1 MAIRFLDTILSGSL
15 AISGSY
21 TLPIIDTGS
30 TGVIGQI
37 GINGEVPHFYSSQ
50 GWQAVSGSKF
60 TPIPP
65 PSANIEYVVVAGGGG
80 GGEGYYGGGGGAGGY
95 LSSSLSSI
103 ESGSLFTIVVGTGGA
118 GATGQS
124 ADGANGTTSSIAG
137 ASITTIAAIGGGG
150 GASRS
155 SDPGA
160 DGGSGGGA
168 ALETSY
174 GGGAGSG
181 TAGQGNDGGVGA
193 GAYGC
198 GGGGASQ
205 AGFGESGTGNND
217 GGSGSASTITGTS
230 IFRAGGG
237 GGGGWSGA
245 YSIGSGGP
253 GGGGTGGDGNTGT
266 SPTAG
271 TNNTGGGGGGGGG
284 NGNDGAAGGSGVV
297 ILRYPTGSSLGAFGG
312 NELKSKSG
320 ERIHQFNTTGT
331 FQVGS
336 STTFPPLENH
346 YPTTVTKPS
355 IFINPKAIGADG
367 TFDTISDYGSVGR
380 DFHNAGGSN
389 NTKINTAA
397 GSYDALDNAYGTG
410 ARGFVAGGTTL
421 GVVYSEYNTN
431 QDHSY
436 NMFFRYD
443 PSMESDLNYPLLW
456 MVKPNTADNST
467 SYYGG
472 IQIAV
477 WRGGYSEVGKLY
489 AGLYAV
495 SNGSNV
501 HGTTQTTTRTSGDTW
516 YMATVVVTYGSSG
529 NIKIYLNGSL
539 ETTSSTADNT
549 STGGS
554 SNHVSIGESYWSS
567 AHVNPGGMT
576 IGVSHAWFGTALTA
590 TDVTNLW
597 NFYKADYG
605 LS

>member
-30 TGVIGQI
+30 TGVIGQM
-37 GINGEVPHFYSSQ
+37 GINGEIPHFYSSQ

-80 GGEGYYGGGGGAGGY
+80 GGDGYYGGGGGAGGY
-95 LSSSLSSI
+95 LSGSLSSI

-137 ASITTIAAIGGGG
+137 ASITTIATIGGGG

-181 TAGQGNDGGVGA
+181 TVGQGNDGGVGGGY
-193 GAYGC
+193 GA

-237 GGGGWSGA
+237 GGGGWSTS
-245 YSIGSGGP
+245 YSVGSGAP
-253 GGGGTGGDGNTGT
+253 GGGGDGGDGRLGT

-297 ILRYPTGSSLGAFGG
+297 ILAYPTASISATGG
-312 NELKSKSG
+312 V
-320 ERIHQFNTTGT
+320 RTFFNNRVAHTFNATGT
-331 FQVGS
+331 FTVDGTKTYTHNTLDVFGDSSCLALYQLDGNANDKSGNYNGTASNVTYSQGYINNGGVFNGS
-336 STTFPPLENH
+336 SS
-346 YPTTVTKPS
+346 YISVDGS
-355 IFINPKAIGADG
+355 ILN
-367 TFDTISDYGSVGR
+367 SL
-380 DFHNAGGSN
+380 
-389 NTKINTAA
+389 TAA
-397 GSYDALDNAYGTG
+397 SYTAWVYYKGTG
-410 ARGFVAGGTTL
+410 SGQSYGHIVSGGATNSTASGKAFGMAVRNSDDLLYIWASNSETSFTSTALPENVWTHLAVTNSGGTAK
-421 GVVYSEYNTN
+421 
-431 QDHSY
+431 
-436 NMFFRYD
+436 M
-443 PSMESDLNYPLLW
+443 
-456 MVKPNTADNST
+456 
-467 SYYGG
+467 
-472 IQIAV
+472 
-477 WRGGYSEVGKLY
+477 
-489 AGLYAV
+489 
-495 SNGSNV
+495 
-501 HGTTQTTTRTSGDTW
+501 
-516 YMATVVVTYGSSG
+516 YM
-529 NIKIYLNGSL
+529 NGSL
-539 ETTSSTADNT
+539 IHTSNPT
-549 STGGS
+549 SLAFNSS
-554 SNHVSIGESYWSS
+554 SNNLRIGEYFYNGSHHFYGEIDQVRIFNKVLS
-567 AHVNPGGMT
+567 ASEV
-576 IGVSHAWFGTALTA
+576 LTLY
-590 TDVTNLW
+590 NE
-597 NFYKADYG
+597 
-605 LS
+605 

>member
-30 TGVIGQI
+30 TGVIGQM
-37 GINGEVPHFYSSQ
+37 GINGEIPHFYSSQ

-80 GGEGYYGGGGGAGGY
+80 GGDGYYGGGGGAGGY
-95 LSSSLSSI
+95 LSGSLSSI

-181 TAGQGNDGGVGA
+181 TAGQGNDGGVGGGY
-193 GAYGC
+193 GA

-237 GGGGWSGA
+237 GGGGWSTS
-245 YSIGSGGP
+245 YSVGSGAP
-253 GGGGTGGDGNTGT
+253 GGGGDGGDGRLGT

-297 ILRYPTGSSLGAFGG
+297 ILAYPTASISATGG
-312 NELKSKSG
+312 V
-320 ERIHQFNTTGT
+320 RTFFNNRVAHTFNATGT
-331 FQVGS
+331 FTVDGTKTYTHNTLDVFGDSSCLALYQLDGNANDKSGNYNGTASNVTYSQGYINNGGVFNGS
-336 STTFPPLENH
+336 SS
-346 YPTTVTKPS
+346 YISVDGS
-355 IFINPKAIGADG
+355 ILN
-367 TFDTISDYGSVGR
+367 SL
-380 DFHNAGGSN
+380 
-389 NTKINTAA
+389 TAA
-397 GSYDALDNAYGTG
+397 SYTAWVYYKGTG
-410 ARGFVAGGTTL
+410 SGQSYGHIVSGGATNSTASGKAFGMAVRNSDDLLYIWASNSETSFTSTALPENVWTHLAVTNSGGTAK
-421 GVVYSEYNTN
+421 
-431 QDHSY
+431 
-436 NMFFRYD
+436 M
-443 PSMESDLNYPLLW
+443 
-456 MVKPNTADNST
+456 
-467 SYYGG
+467 
-472 IQIAV
+472 
-477 WRGGYSEVGKLY
+477 
-489 AGLYAV
+489 
-495 SNGSNV
+495 
-501 HGTTQTTTRTSGDTW
+501 
-516 YMATVVVTYGSSG
+516 YM
-529 NIKIYLNGSL
+529 NGSL
-539 ETTSSTADNT
+539 IHTSNPT
-549 STGGS
+549 SLAFNSS
-554 SNHVSIGESYWSS
+554 SNNLRIGEYFYNGSHHFYGEIDQVRIFNKVLS
-567 AHVNPGGMT
+567 ASEV
-576 IGVSHAWFGTALTA
+576 LTLY
-590 TDVTNLW
+590 NE
-597 NFYKADYG
+597 
-605 LS
+605 